1 MTLLNDGLRVLA
13 KNFSTLLLAWAMLL
27 VLGGVYFFAMAYA
40 ANAALPP
47 PPAIAATETPPVA
60 PEATDG
66 TNTAELTMTGTIGGA
81 PTDPVNEPPPVWFLI
96 FGLVAQ
102 VGFAAGLS
110 LIYAI
115 VFTMLARDM
124 DRPVWK
130 CEVPGE
136 ALRRFF
142 EVWFILTLISTAARV
157 IQLRA
162 TTVDAFAAMEFLI
175 MLWSLVVIPLGACV
189 MHHGALAWQELGEIL
204 APIPRQLGAFLVVF
218 FVGLLQYIG
227 QEMIFELVPS
237 GREFYFERAA
247 FATFMNLPL
256 SVVDLLLFCMSWRI
270 LILDREATRHGGDG
284 FEE

>member
-1 MTLLNDGLRVLA
+1 MLA

-40 ANAALPP
+40 ASNAFPP
-47 PPAIAATETPPVA
+47 PPAADAGATVQAAQEPSGA
-60 PEATDG
+60 AQ
-66 TNTAELTMTGTIGGA
+66 TAELTTTPTTTGA
-81 PTDPVNEPPPVWFLI
+81 PTGPEDEPPPVWFVL

-115 VFTMLARDM
+115 IYAMLARDM

-142 EVWFILTLISTAARV
+142 EVWFILTLLSTAARA
-157 IQLRA
+157 IQMRTA
-162 TTVDAFAAMEFLI
+162 TLDAYAAMEFLI

-189 MHHGALAWQELGEIL
+189 MHHGALAWHELGEIL

-218 FVGLLQYIG
+218 FVGLLQYIA
-227 QEMIFELVPS
+227 QETIFEFLPR

-270 LILDREATRHGGDG
+270 LILDREAARHGGNDL
-284 FEE
+284 ED

>member
-40 ANAALPP
+40 ASTAFPP
-47 PPAIAATETPPVA
+47 PPAADPAATTQVAGEISGTYET
-60 PEATDG
+60 T
-66 TNTAELTMTGTIGGA
+66 ELTTTPTATGA
-81 PTDPVNEPPPVWFLI
+81 PTAPEDEPPPVWFVI

-110 LIYAI
+110 LVYAIIYA
-115 VFTMLARDM
+115 MLARDM

-142 EVWFILTLISTAARV
+142 EVWFILTLISTAARA

-227 QEMIFELVPS
+227 QEMIFELLPQ

-270 LILDREATRHGGDG
+270 LVLDREVARHGGDG